1 MIDLFRYNLLIFESF
16 AVIALDDGLRTHP
29 VFVVIG
35 DDDLGSGTVSER
47 YLAYDSRA
55 VIHDKDGR
63 TVRPQVI
70 VVLLDERDFHT
81 AALEVGSYHIEGVAF
96 VGEHL
101 EIDISIGPPA
111 ADGNGGYGERFAM
124 MSVQRRQF
132 EGFAQTHRLLV
143 HHSNHRIRFLL
154 LFLLL
159 ANERDIDSE
168 NDETDDR
175 GNHAGEEAYDADGPV
190 FSFGCHRQEEKES
203 FS

>member
-16 AVIALDDGLRTHP
+16 AVIALDDRLRTHP

-55 VIHDKDGR
+55 VIHGKDGR
-63 TVRPQVI
+63 TVRPQVV

-111 ADGNGGYGERFAM
+111 ADGNGGYGE
-124 MSVQRRQF
+124 
-132 EGFAQTHRLLV
+132 
-143 HHSNHRIRFLL
+143 
-154 LFLLL
+154 
-159 ANERDIDSE
+159 ERDIDSE

-175 GNHAGEEAYDADGPV
+175 GNHAGEEADDADGPV